1 MMVTS
6 YCLLDSSRLDLNGK
20 VKTHRTNS
28 ADALLKK
35 LYREHSINY
44 PRFFKMDKLS
54 KLGVLGIEL
63 ISPEIKKYHDDEIAL
78 LFINSDSSLDTDQ
91 KHQQTL
97 NENRSPSPAIFVYT
111 LPNIVLGEIAIR
123 KKWYGENLFILASE
137 FDFDQWLKEA
147 ALLLTSGK
155 AKAVVGGWIN
165 ALGDQLD
172 LRLFF
177 VENHADIDNFDTQKL
192 KEKWI

>member
-1 MMVTS
+1 MVTS

>member
-1 MMVTS
+1 MVTS
-6 YCLLDSSRLDLNGK
+6 YCLLDSSRLDLNGN
-20 VKTHRTNS
+20 VKTHGANS
-28 ADALLKK
+28 ADILLNN
-35 LYREHSINY
+35 LYREHLINY
-44 PRFFKMDKLS
+44 PKFFKMDKLS
-54 KLGVLGIEL
+54 KLGLLGIEL
-63 ISPEIKKYHDDEIAL
+63 ISPDIKNYKDDEIAL
-78 LFINSDSSLDTDQ
+78 LFVNSDSSLDTDK

-147 ALLLTSGK
+147 ALLLSSGK

-165 ALGDQLD
+165 ALDNQLD

-177 VENHADIDNFDTQKL
+177 VEND
-192 KEKWI
+192 KEAE

>member
-1 MMVTS
+1 MVTS
-6 YCLLDSSRLDLNGK
+6 YCLLDSSRLDINGK
-20 VKTHRTNS
+20 VKTYKANS
-28 ADALLKK
+28 SDSLLNN
-35 LYREHSINY
+35 LYRNHSINY
-44 PRFFKMDKLS
+44 PKFFKMDTLS
-54 KLGVLGIEL
+54 KLGILGIEL
-63 ISPEIKKYHDDEIAL
+63 ISPGIKAYKDDEIAL

-97 NENRSPSPAIFVYT
+97 NENRSPSPAVFVYT

-147 ALLLTSGK
+147 ALLLNSRK
-155 AKAVVGGWIN
+155 AKVVVGGWIN
-165 ALGDQLD
+165 ALDNQLD

-177 VENHADIDNFDTQKL
+177 VENDKDVEYFDVQKL